1 MSYLALIVLTLIIGM
16 GATWWVNHQIKKY
29 TRVPSQSGFTGAQ
42 MAQHMLAS
50 HGVTGVAIHLG
61 GPDQNHFDPRTNSIT
76 LDPEAYRGTSVTAI
90 ATACHEVGHAC
101 QFAQGYAPMKI
112 RGALV
117 PAVNLASNAWIFLLM
132 AGIFI
137 AASSPHLGSTLT
149 TLAVLMYAIVVL
161 FQVVT
166 LPVEF
171 DASRRA
177 MTYLSSVGA
186 PAAERGGTSAVL
198 RACALTYV
206 AAALTSVLQ
215 LLWLLGQRED

>member
-1 MSYLALIVLTLIIGM
+1 MSGSYLLLIVVTLVIGM
-16 GATWWVNHQIKKY
+16 GATWYVNSQIKKY
-29 TRVPSQSGFTGAQ
+29 TRVPASTGITGAD
-42 MAQHMLAS
+42 MAYRMLAAN
-50 HGVTGVAIHLG
+50 GVAGVAIYQG
-61 GPDQNHFDPRTNSIT
+61 GPSQNHFDPRNNSIT
-76 LDPEAYRGTSVTAI
+76 LDPDAYHGTSITAI

-117 PAVNLASNAWIFLLM
+117 PAVNLASNAWMFLLL
-132 AGIFI
+132 AGIFLQI
-137 AASSPHLGSTLT
+137 AGLT
-149 TLAVLMYAIVVL
+149 TLAIIMYAVVVL

-171 DASRRA
+171 NASRRGMA
-177 MTYLSSVGA
+177 YLATTGITQSEQSGA
-186 PAAERGGTSAVL
+186 FSVL

-215 LLWLLGQRED
+215 LLWLLGQQRDE